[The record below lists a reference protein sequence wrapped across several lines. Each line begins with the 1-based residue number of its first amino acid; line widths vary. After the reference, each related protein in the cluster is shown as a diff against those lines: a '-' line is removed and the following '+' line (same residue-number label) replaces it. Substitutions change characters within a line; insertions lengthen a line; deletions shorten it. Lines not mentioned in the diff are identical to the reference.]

1 MQIWINKWFVKKQTC
16 KRNSFETS
24 LHAATAIVFD
34 FWIGRMLE
42 DQAIIK
48 SKFEVAL
55 LRSTYVF
62 MFAFKVSQMLTE
74 SNIDC
79 NDLV

>member
-1 MQIWINKWFVKKQTC
+1 
-16 KRNSFETS
+16 
-24 LHAATAIVFD
+24 
-34 FWIGRMLE
+34 MLE